1 MPKRIVEQQHQE
13 AFSGIESAR
22 AYYAQHARSPIV
34 QRGYHV
40 IADRID
46 ELGLDGRFLEVGAG
60 PAILTAIVAQ
70 AMPQVNITVIE
81 VSPDMITVAREEV
94 ESQGV
99 EDRIDFVEGDA
110 ADAALLDRLGKFDL
124 VYSTYSLHHWDEPE
138 MVIKNLLR
146 AVAPGG
152 VLFIHDLKRVWWL
165 YWIPSREGFFT
176 SIRAAYTPSEIEE
189 LLGRVGV
196 DRYEIQNGPFYQ
208 SVVVRT

>member
-13 AFSGIESAR
+13 ALSGIESAR
-22 AYYAQHARSPIV
+22 AYAQHARSPIM
-34 QRGYHV
+34 QRGYHEV
-40 IADRID
+40 ADRIGD
-46 ELGLDGRFLEVGAG
+46 LGVDGRFLEVGAG

-70 AMPQVNITVIE
+70 AIPQVNITAIE
-81 VSPDMITVAREEV
+81 LSPDMITVAREEV

-99 EDRIDFVEGDA
+99 GDRIDFVEGDA

-124 VYSTYSLHHWDEPE
+124 VYSNYSLHHWDEPE

-165 YWIPSREGFFT
+165 YWIPLREGFFT
-176 SIRAAYTPSEIEE
+176 SIRAAFIPEEIRD
-189 LLGRVGV
+189 LLTKAGV
-196 DRYEIQNGPFYQ
+196 DGYEIKDGLFYQ
-208 SVVVRT
+208 SVVVRR

>member
-1 MPKRIVEQQHQE
+1 MPKRIVEQQHEE
-13 AFSGIESAR
+13 AFCGIESAK
-22 AYYAQHARSPIV
+22 AYAEHARSPMM

-40 IADRID
+40 IADRIG

-60 PAILTAIVAQ
+60 PAVLTAIVAQ
-70 AMPQVNITVIE
+70 AMPQVNITAIE
-81 VSPDMITVAREEV
+81 LSPDMITVAREEV

-99 EDRIDFVEGDA
+99 GDQIDFVEGDA

-138 MVIKNLLR
+138 MVIKNLLG

-165 YWIPSREGFFT
+165 YWIPSREGFFA

-196 DRYEIQNGPFYQ
+196 DRYEIQNGLFYQ
-208 SVVVRT
+208 SIVVRT